1 MSQVFDAYAAYYDLL
16 YRDKDY
22 AAEAVFVGDL
32 LQQHGGIASGSLLE
46 LGCGTGK
53 HAEYLA
59 RLGYR
64 IHGVDMSTTMIE
76 SACSRIPTEFK
87 KQLSFEVGDVRSVRV
102 GCKFDA
108 VISLFHVASYQ
119 TSNRDISAMFATAAE
134 HLNSG
139 GLFIF
144 DFWYGPA
151 VLTDRPVV
159 RVKRMTSDLFDV
171 LRVAEP
177 VMQPND
183 NIVEVNYTV
192 LVFNHSDQRVE
203 RINEIH
209 RMRYFFVPEMRFL
222 LITAGFEDC
231 AETEVEWMTGT
242 PLGINTWSA
251 TIVAV
256 KK

>member
-22 AAEAVFVGDL
+22 AAEAAFVGNL
-32 LQQHGGIASGSLLE
+32 LQQHGGITSGSLLE

-59 RLGYR
+59 RLGYC

-76 SACSRIPTEFK
+76 SARSRIPTELK
-87 KQLSFEVGDVRSVRV
+87 NQLSFEVGDIRSVRV
-102 GCKFDA
+102 NCKFDA

-119 TSNRDISAMFATAAE
+119 TGNHDISAMFATAAE
-134 HLNSG
+134 HLNPG

-159 RVKRMTSDLFDV
+159 RVKRMAGDQFDV

-203 RINEIH
+203 RINETH
-209 RMRYFFVPEMRFL
+209 RMRYFFSPELHFL
-222 LITAGFEDC
+222 LKHNGFNAC
-231 AETEVEWMTGT
+231 AEIEWMTGMVM
-242 PLGINTWSA
+242 GFDTWSGVF
-251 TIVAV
+251 VAV
-256 KK
+256 KQ

>member
-22 AAEAVFVGDL
+22 AAEAAFVGDL
-32 LQQHGGIASGSLLE
+32 LQQHGGITSGSLLE

-64 IHGVDMSTTMIE
+64 IHGVDMSTAMIQ
-76 SACSRIPTEFK
+76 SARSRIPADLKE
-87 KQLSFEVGDVRSVRV
+87 QLSFEVGDVRTVRV
-102 GCKFDA
+102 GYKFDA
-108 VISLFHVASYQ
+108 VLSLFHVASYQ
-119 TSNRDISAMFATAAE
+119 TGNRDISAMFATAAE
-134 HLNSG
+134 HLNPG

-151 VLTDRPVV
+151 VLTDRPIV
-159 RVKRMTSDLFDV
+159 RVKRMASDLFDV

-192 LVFNHSDQRVE
+192 FVINRSNQRVE
-203 RINEIH
+203 RINETH
-209 RMRYFFVPEMRFL
+209 RMRYFFSPELHFL
-222 LITAGFEDC
+222 LEHTGFNVC
-231 AETEVEWMTGT
+231 AEVEWMTEMVMG
-242 PLGINTWSA
+242 LDTWSGVF
-251 TIVAV
+251 VAV
-256 KK
+256 KQ